1 MSLPQRTVHVALG
14 ERSYAIEI
22 GTGNLRDAGRF
33 LMTRRKVSHSV
44 IITDANV
51 ENRHA
56 MSVAESLSDAD
67 MLVDLLVVD
76 PGEASKCAEVLEG
89 LWNKLLDLGA
99 DRREGRID
107 AALEAVARIGIDAE
121 SAAGGGRA
129 QGIEV
134 G

>member
-76 PGEASKCAEVLEG
+76 PGEASK
-89 LWNKLLDLGA
+89 
-99 DRREGRID
+99 
-107 AALEAVARIGIDAE
+107 
-121 SAAGGGRA
+121 
-129 QGIEV
+129 
-134 G
+134 